1 MAEKNEVKDAYPPQ
15 KVKKPPKY
23 LYFDKNVSFASKTLL
38 TSRIHP
44 KTWEAQIIKWTT
56 SGVPPV
62 HLKSQQVSK
71 WGHSWAIH

>member
-15 KVKKPPKY
+15 NVKNLAKY

-44 KTWEAQIIKWTT
+44 KT
-56 SGVPPV
+56 
-62 HLKSQQVSK
+62 
-71 WGHSWAIH
+71 

>member
-23 LYFDKNVSFASKTLL
+23 LYFDKNVSFVSKTLL

-44 KTWEAQIIKWTT
+44 KTWEAQIMGI
-56 SGVPPV
+56 S
-62 HLKSQQVSK
+62 LYLQNSQKKLNCS
-71 WGHSWAIH
+71 S